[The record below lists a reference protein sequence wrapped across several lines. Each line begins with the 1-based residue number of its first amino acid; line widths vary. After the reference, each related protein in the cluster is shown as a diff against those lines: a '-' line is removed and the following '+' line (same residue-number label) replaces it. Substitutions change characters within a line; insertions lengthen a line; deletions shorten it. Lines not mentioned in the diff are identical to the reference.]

1 MPRNYSDEYKSTLSS
16 VNSPEIPYVL
26 LEIHHADLTEPVRVI
41 NDTQDLTSNGKLYIG
56 CPFRALMPDD
66 FENQL
71 PKSSIAI
78 DNVSKDL
85 MYWIEQSGG
94 AKGSTVRFMQVMR
107 SRPDLI
113 EWEITM
119 NLYNISCTPKEIT
132 GELGYEN
139 LFTKPAVS
147 MQYRN
152 SNSPGIF

>member
-1 MPRNYSDEYKSTLSS
+1 MPRNYSDKFKSTLAA
-16 VNSPEIPYVL
+16 VNSEEIPFVL
-26 LEIHHADLTEPVRVI
+26 LEISHSELSSPVRVI
-41 NDTQDLTSNGKLYIG
+41 NDTQDLTSNGNLYIG

-71 PKSSIAI
+71 PKASIAI

-113 EWEITM
+113 EWEITI

>member
-1 MPRNYSDEYKSTLSS
+1 MPRNYSDQFKSTLSS
-16 VNSPEIPYVL
+16 VNSEEAPYIL
-26 LEIHHADLTEPVRVI
+26 LEISHSELSSPVRVI
-41 NDTQDLTSNGKLYIG
+41 NDTQDLTCNGNIYIG

-71 PKSSIAI
+71 PKASIAI

-94 AKGSTVRFMQVMR
+94 AKDSTVRFMQVMR

-119 NLYNISCTPKEIT
+119 NLCNISCTPKEIT